1 MSDPVFI
8 TASALFAMGLVMTG
22 VGAYRLGD
30 EGMDHLFSDSEWW
43 LNPIIWVAAGLFLS
57 AGVFS
62 SQPLCLP
69 PTAPAHLPECPEQQR
84 LMAVLDTTP
93 TSVGNYTYFWV

>member
-57 AGVFS
+57 AGVFFFAAFVF
-62 SQPLCLP
+62 
-69 PTAPAHLPECPEQQR
+69 APDCSCPS
-84 LMAVLDTTP
+84 P
-93 TSVGNYTYFWV
+93 